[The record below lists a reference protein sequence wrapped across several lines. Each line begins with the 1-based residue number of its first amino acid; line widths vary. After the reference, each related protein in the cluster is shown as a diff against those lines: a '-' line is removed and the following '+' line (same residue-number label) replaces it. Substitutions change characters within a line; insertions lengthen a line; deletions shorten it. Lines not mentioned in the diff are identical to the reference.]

1 MKNIIFERLQKG
13 KFVLI
18 AEIGVNFYDIAKKL
32 KLSNIDAAKL
42 MIQKAREAG
51 VHAVKFQSYKAEK
64 LATKLSPSYW
74 DLTEEPTIS
83 QFELFKKFDSFGF
96 DEFKILSN
104 FADEIGIEFL
114 STAFDFESV
123 DYLYELLNVYK
134 ISSSDLNNLPFVEY
148 QAKKQKPIIIST
160 GASNEDE
167 IDRTISLIRRI
178 NNQPLAVLHCVLEYP
193 TPIKNANLN
202 KIISL
207 KNKYP
212 NLYIGYSDHTKPDQN
227 YDILTT
233 AYNLGAQIIE
243 KHFTLDKN
251 IYGNDHFHSM
261 DHMDSK
267 KLIEKIDL
275 INLIRGDYSLNY
287 NPSELNS
294 RLNARRSIVSKCFIE
309 KGTKI
314 TPEMITFKRPGNG
327 IPPSEMNKVIE
338 KKPKNDIFA
347 DTTITYEMIE

>member
-1 MKNIIFERLQKG
+1 MKNIIFERLQHG

-18 AEIGVNFYDIAKKL
+18 AEIGVNFFDIAKIL
-32 KLSNIDAAKL
+32 KVSDVDAAKF
-42 MIQKAREAG
+42 MIRKAKEAG
-51 VHAVKFQSYKAEK
+51 VHAVKFQSYKAET

-74 DLTEEPTIS
+74 DLTEEPTSS

-96 DEFKILSN
+96 KEFKTLSD
-104 FADEIGIEFL
+104 FSDEIGIEFL
-114 STAFDFESV
+114 STAFDFDSV
-123 DYLYELLNVYK
+123 DYLDELQNVFK

-160 GASNEDE
+160 GASTEEE
-167 IDRTISLIRRI
+167 IDRTISLIRKI
-178 NNQPLAVLHCVLEYP
+178 NNKPLAVLHCVLEYP
-193 TPIKNANLN
+193 TPLQNANLN

-207 KNKYP
+207 KHKYP
-212 NLYIGYSDHTKPDQN
+212 NLFIGYSDHTKPDLN
-227 YDILTT
+227 YEILTT

-261 DHMDSK
+261 DDKDSK
-267 KLIEKIDL
+267 NIIEKINL
-275 INLIRGDYSLNY
+275 INLIRGNYSLNY
-287 NPSELNS
+287 NSTESNS
-294 RLNARRSIVSKCFIE
+294 RLNARRSIVSKFLIK

-314 TPEMITFKRPGNG
+314 TSEMITFKRPGSG
-327 IPPSEMNKVIE
+327 IPPSEINNVIE
-338 KKPKNDIFA
+338 KKANNDILP